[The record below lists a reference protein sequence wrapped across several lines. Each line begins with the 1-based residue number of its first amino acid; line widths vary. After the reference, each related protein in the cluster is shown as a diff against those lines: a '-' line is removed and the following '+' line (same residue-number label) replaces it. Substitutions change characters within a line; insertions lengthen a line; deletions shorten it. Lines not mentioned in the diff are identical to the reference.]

1 MNSNHLIGQRLRQIR
16 KNLAL
21 SLTDLSERSGVSVGT
36 LSQLERG
43 MGRPSLRTIERIS
56 QALGVPPFW
65 LLETPDQQGADHD
78 SPIVRAG
85 QGVQL
90 TVTEPGMTKTLITP
104 RDFDRMQLMTVV
116 MEPGTKSGNGFY
128 RHEGID
134 VGYILSGSLNLEVD
148 GRTHVL
154 SAGDCFAFD
163 SQLPHRFE
171 NRGGSRAEV
180 LWINTKSRLNGLPPL
195 DPKVSQSEPG
205 LADSEQG

>member
-16 KNLAL
+16 KDL
-21 SLTDLSERSGVSVGT
+21 SLSLSDLSERSGVSVGT

-65 LLETPDQQGADHD
+65 LLDMPDQE
-78 SPIVRAG
+78 SPTDESVVVRAG
-85 QGVQL
+85 NGVKL
-90 TVTEPGMTKTLITP
+90 TVTEQGMKKTLITP
-104 RDFDRMQLMTVV
+104 RNFDRMQMMTVE
-116 MEPGTKSGNGFY
+116 MEPGSKSSPGFY

-154 SAGDCFAFD
+154 SVGDCFAFD

-171 NRGGSRAEV
+171 NRGGTRAEV
-180 LWINTKSRLNGLPPL
+180 LWINTKSRLTGLPPVES
-195 DPKVSQSEPG
+195 DAQTEPSQI
-205 LADSEQG
+205 

>member
-1 MNSNHLIGQRLRQIR
+1 MKSNHLIGQRLRQIR
-16 KNLAL
+16 KDLAL
-21 SLTDLSERSGVSVGT
+21 SLSDLSERSQVSVGT

-65 LLETPDQQGADHD
+65 LLEMPGKD
-78 SPIVRAG
+78 SATEDSVVVRSG
-85 QGVQL
+85 QGVHL
-90 TVTEPGMTKTLITP
+90 TVTEPGMEKTLITP
-104 RDFDRMQLMTVV
+104 RNFDRMQLMTVG
-116 MEPGTKSGNGFY
+116 MEPGAQSSSGYY

-154 SAGDCFAFD
+154 SAGDSFAFD

-171 NRGGSRAEV
+171 NRGGVRAEV
-180 LWINTKSRLNGLPPL
+180 LWINTKSRLNGLPPA
-195 DPKVSQSEPG
+195 DPDVAPPV
-205 LADSEQG
+205 AD

>member
-1 MNSNHLIGQRLRQIR
+1 MKSNHLIGQRLRQIR
-16 KNLAL
+16 KDLAL
-21 SLTDLSERSGVSVGT
+21 SLSDLSERSQVSVGT

-65 LLETPDQQGADHD
+65 LLEMPGKESPTDD
-78 SPIVRAG
+78 SVVVRAG
-85 QGVQL
+85 QGVPL
-90 TVTEPGMTKTLITP
+90 TVTAQGMVKTLITP
-104 RDFDRMQLMTVV
+104 RNFERMQLMTVG
-116 MEPGTKSGNGFY
+116 MEPGAQSSSGHY

-171 NRGGSRAEV
+171 NRGGVRAEV
-180 LWINTKSRLNGLPPL
+180 LWINTKSRLNGLPPAGPVAGPPVA
-195 DPKVSQSEPG
+195 DP
-205 LADSEQG
+205 D

>member
-1 MNSNHLIGQRLRQIR
+1 MKSNHLIGQRLRQIR
-16 KNLAL
+16 KDLTL
-21 SLTDLSERSGVSVGT
+21 SLSDLSERSQVSVGT

-65 LLETPDQQGADHD
+65 LLEMPGKGSPTDD
-78 SPIVRAG
+78 SVVVRAG
-85 QGVQL
+85 QGVPL
-90 TVTEPGMTKTLITP
+90 TVTSPGMDKTLITP
-104 RDFDRMQLMTVV
+104 RNFERMQLMTVG
-116 MEPGTKSGNGFY
+116 MEPGAQSSPGYY

-171 NRGGSRAEV
+171 NRGGVRAEV
-180 LWINTKSRLNGLPPL
+180 LWINTKSRLNGLPPIAVNDTPPVA
-195 DPKVSQSEPG
+195 DP
-205 LADSEQG
+205 D

>member
-21 SLTDLSERSGVSVGT
+21 SLSGLSERSGVSVGT

-43 MGRPSLRTIERIS
+43 LGRPSLRTIERIS

-65 LLETPDQQGADHD
+65 LLEMPDQHNPEHD
-78 SPIVRAG
+78 QMIVRSG

-90 TVTEPGMTKTLITP
+90 TVTEPGMTKTLVTP
-104 RDFDRMQLMTVV
+104 RSFDAMQLMTVV
-116 MEPGTKSGNGFY
+116 MEPGSKSGAGFY

-195 DPKVSQSEPG
+195 EPATAEPRPDPAASG
-205 LADSEQG
+205 GI

>member
-1 MNSNHLIGQRLRQIR
+1 MNTNHLIGQRLRQIR
-16 KNLAL
+16 KDL
-21 SLTDLSERSGVSVGT
+21 SLSLSDLSERSSVSVGT

-43 MGRPSLRTIERIS
+43 LGQPSLRTIERIS

-65 LLETPDQQGADHD
+65 LLEMPGRESQTDD
-78 SPIVRAG
+78 SLIVRSG

-90 TVTEPGMTKTLITP
+90 TVTEPGITKTLVTP
-104 RDFDRMQLMTVV
+104 RDFERMQMMTVM
-116 MEPGTKSGNGFY
+116 MEPGTKSSPGYY

-171 NRGGSRAEV
+171 NRGGTRAEV
-180 LWINTKSRLNGLPPL
+180 LWINTKFRLNGLPPL
-195 DPKVSQSEPG
+195 DTKASRPEDDLTGST
-205 LADSEQG
+205 LD